1 MKCFVIV
8 LTQEN
13 TLRFRLM
20 KKEHGFLHDKKHQQS
35 YAIVRDAY
43 QTNWRG
49 RFGVAYFVREL
60 DAQSVTI
67 DPAAPTSPAGT
78 VAFDPVV
85 RMRTKVKVPGT
96 ADDAEVHLSAESIF
110 DKVLSLQVRRMSN
123 RRYSMMMGALLI
135 CTGVVMG
142 LAGGAAITAT
152 LMAGKGEQ
160 VETTPVVIQ
169 PQPPDGDVPQSGPG
183 SPGGAS
189 PTIVVQ
195 RPREAQPTDGGGG

>member
-20 KKEHGFLHDKKHQQS
+20 RKEHGLLHDKKHQQS

-60 DAQSVTI
+60 DAQSVNI
-67 DPAAPTSPAGT
+67 DSAAPTSAAGT

-123 RRYSMMMGALLI
+123 RRYSMMMGALLM

-152 LMAGKGEQ
+152 LMAGKGDQ

-169 PQPPDGDVPQSGPG
+169 PQPADGNVPQSGPET
-183 SPGGAS
+183 GGAS